1 MLWEWFNLRKT
12 SVEIP
17 GNKKITLMMIY
28 LWLAIRYPQ
37 RNNAKRL
44 TVSKLSGSLVRD
56 NLNQWLRFQVNFIHE
71 KRWAGTPIIKAVTL
85 VNTHTFDDQDLNKLS
100 IATKQNIES
109 TVTRFMN
116 SFEDLQEQDLRN
128 WLIRNYL
135 LCDAFSEKITNP
147 IDDEGVLVEI
157 GPGLGGV
164 LAQAQ
169 GLKLRK
175 IYSLDTIEM
184 QAIFSAIKHPV
195 TSNPNHI
202 INIPVNVDLQ
212 FSGVTEDK
220 INNIIAF
227 WSFTE
232 LKAEDRM
239 PYLKMFTKADRIL
252 IACNQQF
259 EGINN
264 FEYLENLSKQLQMKL
279 SKKALPDIFHTKLP
293 SYQKNHRMYLL
304 EK

>member
-1 MLWEWFNLRKT
+1 M
-12 SVEIP
+12 
-17 GNKKITLMMIY
+17 
-28 LWLAIRYPQ
+28 
-37 RNNAKRL
+37 
-44 TVSKLSGSLVRD
+44 SKPSSSLVWN

-71 KRWAGTPIIKAVTL
+71 KQWARTPIVKAVTL

-100 IATKQNIES
+100 LATKQNIEI
-109 TVTRFMN
+109 TVTRFMS
-116 SFEDLQEQDLRN
+116 SFEDLRERDLRN

-164 LAQAQ
+164 LAQAR
-169 GLKLRK
+169 GSNLRK

-184 QAIFSAIKHPV
+184 QAIFSAIKYPV
-195 TSNPNHI
+195 TSNSNHI
-202 INIPVNVDLQ
+202 INIPVNADFQ
-212 FSGVTEDK
+212 FSGVNENK
-220 INNIIAF
+220 IKNIVAF

-232 LKAEDRM
+232 LKAEDRI
-239 PYLKMFTKADRIL
+239 PYLKMFTKADKIL

-264 FEYLENLSKQLQMKL
+264 FEYLENLSKQLQMKV

-293 SYQKNHRMYLL
+293 SYQKNHRIYLL